1 MEQRFNEMIGYYK
14 DGIERKNKKSNIL
27 GIVKLVL
34 FAALVFTGVR
44 ICFTSNYLGW
54 GIVAAAQLVLFVF
67 ALIWHN
73 RVLEEIQRL
82 RGLRG
87 IVQRDKKRFLGEW
100 QEGEDD
106 GGDLA
111 GEEHPYAW
119 DLDIIGKRS
128 LFQYINCTHTFHGRR
143 KLAEDLLS
151 PEYSIGE
158 IKKRQQMIHE
168 VGEDYERAAHMEY
181 IFSRIDTGE
190 EISAL
195 LEQLKAR
202 EPFSGSRWLSVLVK
216 VMQGLTIA
224 ACVYLFGFRT
234 NTAFALLGTL
244 LLIQF
249 CLWRLGE
256 YRTRRYLEQLR
267 RASRKIMPYNLA
279 VREVLFRKFSAVRG
293 KELQEILAE
302 AQKGMDE
309 LAHISRNVGWCYN
322 LLSDF
327 LLNVI
332 FLWNYKNAFALQ
344 RWKKVYGKKVE
355 AWFGAL
361 GEMECFL
368 SFASL
373 LRSCDKMCAPEVAKE
388 NKGFYGV
395 RLGHP
400 LLSNKERVCNDF
412 EMEEGIVILS
422 GSNMSGKSTF
432 MRTVGINMV
441 LAGAGSWVCAEA
453 MSCGC
458 PRIMTS
464 MRIVDRTTEGIST
477 FYSELLRI
485 RRIIDAAGE
494 AEPVYFLIDEIFRG
508 TNSVDRRKGAEGV
521 IRKLC
526 QLGCCGIITTHD
538 LEICEQ
544 QKETVGIKNYSFCEE
559 YRDGEMYFAY
569 TLQEGVAKTTNGEFL
584 LKKVGIL

>member
-1 MEQRFNEMIGYYK
+1 MEQRLNKIIRDFENE
-14 DGIERKNKKSNIL
+14 IEKRSLKSNFL

-34 FAALVFTGVR
+34 FAALVFTGVKL
-44 ICFTSNYLGW
+44 CFTSNYLGW

-73 RVLEEIQRL
+73 RVLDEIQQKKGISSIARRDRKRL
-82 RGLRG
+82 
-87 IVQRDKKRFLGEW
+87 LGEW
-100 QEGEDD
+100 QEEDDD

-111 GEEHPYAW
+111 GEEHPYAQ

-151 PEYSIGE
+151 PEYSIEE
-158 IKKRQQMIHE
+158 IEKRQQMIHE
-168 VGEDYERAAHMEY
+168 VGRDYDEAAHMEY
-181 IFSRIDTGE
+181 IFSQINTGE
-190 EISAL
+190 ETAGL
-195 LEQLKAR
+195 LEQLKDK
-202 EPFSGSRWLSVLVK
+202 EPFSGSRWFSVLLN
-216 VMQGLTIA
+216 VMRGLTIV
-224 ACVYLFGFRT
+224 ACGYLVCFRKDT
-234 NTAFALLGTL
+234 GFALLGTL
-244 LLIQF
+244 LFIQF

-267 RASRKIMPYNLA
+267 KASRKIMPYNLA
-279 VREVLFRKFSAVRG
+279 VREVLSRKFTVVRG

-322 LLSDF
+322 LLSDL
-327 LLNVI
+327 LLNI
-332 FLWNYKNAFALQ
+332 TFLWSYKNAYDLQ
-344 RWKKVYGKKVE
+344 NWKKVYGEKVE
-355 AWFGAL
+355 DWFGAL
-361 GEMECFL
+361 GEMECYL
-368 SFASL
+368 SFANL
-373 LRSCDKMCAPEVAKE
+373 LRSCDQMCAPEVTEE
-388 NKGFYGV
+388 NKGFRGV
-395 RLGHP
+395 QLGHP
-400 LLSNKERVCNDF
+400 LLSNKDRVCNDF
-412 EMEEGIVILS
+412 EMEDGIVILS

-432 MRTVGINMV
+432 MRTIGINMV
-441 LAGAGSWVCAEA
+441 LARAGSYVCAEA

-458 PRIMTS
+458 PQIMTS

-485 RRIIDAAGE
+485 RQIIDAAGE
-494 AEPVYFLIDEIFRG
+494 AELVYFLIDEIFRG

-521 IRKLC
+521 IQKLC
-526 QLGCCGIITTHD
+526 QQGCCGIITTHD
-538 LEICEQ
+538 LEICER
-544 QKETVGIKNYSFCEE
+544 QKGTEGIKNYSFCEE
-559 YRDGEMYFAY
+559 YRDGEMYFTY

>member
-1 MEQRFNEMIGYYK
+1 MEQRLNKIIRDFENE
-14 DGIERKNKKSNIL
+14 IEKRSLKSNFL

-34 FAALVFTGVR
+34 FAALVFTGVKL
-44 ICFTSNYLGW
+44 CFTSNYLGW
-54 GIVAAAQLVLFVF
+54 GIVAAAQLVLFF
-67 ALIWHN
+67 FSLIWHN
-73 RVLEEIQRL
+73 RVLDEIQQKKVICNIARRDRKRL
-82 RGLRG
+82 
-87 IVQRDKKRFLGEW
+87 LGEW

-111 GEEHPYAW
+111 GEEHPYAQ

-128 LFQYINCTHTFHGRR
+128 LFQYINCTHTFHGRK

-151 PEYSIGE
+151 PEYSIEE
-158 IKKRQQMIHE
+158 IKKRQQMIYE
-168 VGEDYERAAHMEY
+168 IGEDYEGAAHMEY
-181 IFSRIDTGE
+181 VFSQIDTGE
-190 EISAL
+190 ETAGL
-195 LEQLKAR
+195 LEQLKDQ
-202 EPFSGSRWLSVLVK
+202 EPFSGSRWFSVLLN
-216 VMQGLTIA
+216 VMRGLTIV
-224 ACVYLFGFRT
+224 ACGYLVCFRT
-234 NTAFALLGTL
+234 NTGFALLGTL
-244 LLIQF
+244 LFIQF

-267 RASRKIMPYNLA
+267 KASRKIMPYNLA
-279 VREVLFRKFSAVRG
+279 VREVLSRKFTVVRG
-293 KELQEILAE
+293 KELQEILTE

-322 LLSDF
+322 LLSDL
-327 LLNVI
+327 LLNI
-332 FLWNYKNAFALQ
+332 TFLWSYKNAYDLQ
-344 RWKKVYGKKVE
+344 NWKKVYGEKVE
-355 AWFGAL
+355 DWFGAL
-361 GEMECFL
+361 GEMECYL
-368 SFASL
+368 SFANL
-373 LRSCDKMCAPEVAKE
+373 LRSCDQMCAPKVTEE
-388 NKGFYGV
+388 NKGFRGV
-395 RLGHP
+395 QLGHP
-400 LLSNKERVCNDF
+400 LLSNKDRVCNDF
-412 EMEEGIVILS
+412 EMEDGIVILS

-441 LAGAGSWVCAEA
+441 LARAGSYVCAKA

-485 RRIIDAAGE
+485 RQIIDVAGE
-494 AEPVYFLIDEIFRG
+494 AELVYFLIDEIFRG

-521 IRKLC
+521 IQKLC
-526 QLGCCGIITTHD
+526 QQGCCGIITTHD

-544 QKETVGIKNYSFCEE
+544 QKGAEGIKNYSFCEE
-559 YRDGEMYFAY
+559 YLDDEMYFNY

>member
-1 MEQRFNEMIGYYK
+1 MEQRLNKIIRDFENE
-14 DGIERKNKKSNIL
+14 IEKRSLKSNFL

-34 FAALVFTGVR
+34 FAALVFTGVKL
-44 ICFTSNYLGW
+44 CFTSNYLGW
-54 GIVAAAQLVLFVF
+54 GIVAAAQLVLFF
-67 ALIWHN
+67 FSLIWHN
-73 RVLEEIQRL
+73 RVLDEIQQKKVICNIARRDRKRL
-82 RGLRG
+82 
-87 IVQRDKKRFLGEW
+87 LGEW

-111 GEEHPYAW
+111 GEEHPYAQ

-128 LFQYINCTHTFHGRR
+128 LFQYINCTHTFHGRK

-151 PEYSIGE
+151 PEYSIEE
-158 IKKRQQMIHE
+158 IKKRQQMIYE
-168 VGEDYERAAHMEY
+168 IGEDYEGAAHMEY
-181 IFSRIDTGE
+181 VFCQIDTGE
-190 EISAL
+190 ETAGL
-195 LEQLKAR
+195 LEQLKDQ
-202 EPFSGSRWLSVLVK
+202 EPFSGSRWFSVLLN
-216 VMQGLTIA
+216 VMRGLTIV
-224 ACVYLFGFRT
+224 ACGYLVCFRT
-234 NTAFALLGTL
+234 NTGFALLGTL
-244 LLIQF
+244 LFIQF

-267 RASRKIMPYNLA
+267 KASRKIMPYNLA
-279 VREVLFRKFSAVRG
+279 VREVLSRKFTVVRG
-293 KELQEILAE
+293 KELQEILTE

-322 LLSDF
+322 LLSDL
-327 LLNVI
+327 LLNI
-332 FLWNYKNAFALQ
+332 TFLWSYKNAYDLQ
-344 RWKKVYGKKVE
+344 NWKKVYGEKVE
-355 AWFGAL
+355 DWFGAL
-361 GEMECFL
+361 GEMECYL
-368 SFASL
+368 SFANL
-373 LRSCDKMCAPEVAKE
+373 LRSCDQMCAPKVTEE
-388 NKGFYGV
+388 NKGFRGV
-395 RLGHP
+395 QLGHP
-400 LLSNKERVCNDF
+400 LLSNKDRVCNDF
-412 EMEEGIVILS
+412 EMEDGIVILS

-441 LAGAGSWVCAEA
+441 LARAGSYVCAKA

-485 RRIIDAAGE
+485 RQIIDVAGE
-494 AEPVYFLIDEIFRG
+494 AELVYFLIDEIFRG

-521 IRKLC
+521 IQKLC
-526 QLGCCGIITTHD
+526 QQGCCGIITTHD

-544 QKETVGIKNYSFCEE
+544 QKGAEGIKNYSFCEE
-559 YRDGEMYFAY
+559 YLDDEMYFNY

>member
-1 MEQRFNEMIGYYK
+1 MEQRLNKIIQDSEYK
-14 DGIERKNKKSNIL
+14 IETTNRKSNIL

-34 FAALVFTGVR
+34 FAALVFTGVKL
-44 ICFTSNYLGW
+44 CFTSNYLGW
-54 GIVAAAQLVLFVF
+54 GILAAAQLVLFVF
-67 ALIWHN
+67 TLIWHN
-73 RVLEEIQRL
+73 RVLDGIQQMKGICGIASRDRKRL
-82 RGLRG
+82 
-87 IVQRDKKRFLGEW
+87 LGEW

-111 GEEHPYAW
+111 GEEHPYAQ

-151 PEYSIGE
+151 PEYSIEE
-158 IKKRQQMIHE
+158 IEKRQQIIYE
-168 VGEDYERAAHMEY
+168 IGEDYERAAHMEY
-181 IFSRIDTGE
+181 VFSQIDTGE
-190 EISAL
+190 ETAEL
-195 LEQLKAR
+195 LEQLKDR
-202 EPFSGSRWLSVLVK
+202 KPFSGSKWFSVLLN
-216 VMQGLTIA
+216 VMRGLTIA
-224 ACVYLFGFRT
+224 ACGYLVCFRT
-234 NTAFALLGTL
+234 NAGFVLLGTL
-244 LLIQF
+244 LFIQF

-256 YRTRRYLEQLR
+256 YRTRHYLEQLR

-279 VREVLFRKFSAVRG
+279 VREVLSREFTAARG
-293 KELQEILAE
+293 KELQGILAE

-309 LAHISRNVGWCYN
+309 LARISRNVGWCYN

-344 RWKKVYGKKVE
+344 NWKKVYGEKAE
-355 AWFGAL
+355 DWFGAL
-361 GEMECFL
+361 GEMECYL
-368 SFASL
+368 SFANL
-373 LRSCDKMCAPEVAKE
+373 LRSCSQMCAPEVTKE
-388 NKGFYGV
+388 SKGFRGV
-395 RLGHP
+395 KLGHP
-400 LLSNKERVCNDF
+400 LLSNKDRVCNDF
-412 EMEEGIVILS
+412 EMEDGIVILS

-441 LAGAGSWVCAEA
+441 LARAGSWVCAEA
-453 MSCGC
+453 VSCGR

-485 RRIIDAAGE
+485 RQIIDAAGE

-521 IRKLC
+521 IQKLC
-526 QLGCCGIITTHD
+526 QQGCCGIITTHD
-538 LEICEQ
+538 LEICEK
-544 QKETVGIKNYSFCEE
+544 QKGTEGIKNYSFCEE
-559 YRDGEMYFAY
+559 YHDGEMYFTY
-569 TLQEGVAKTTNGEFL
+569 TLQQGVAKTTNGEFL

>member
-1 MEQRFNEMIGYYK
+1 MEQRLNKIIRDFENE
-14 DGIERKNKKSNIL
+14 IEKRSLKSNFL

-34 FAALVFTGVR
+34 FAALVFIGVKL
-44 ICFTSNYLGW
+44 CFTSNYLGW
-54 GIVAAAQLVLFVF
+54 GIVAAAQLVLFVL

-73 RVLEEIQRL
+73 RVLDEIQQKKGICSIARRDRKRL
-82 RGLRG
+82 
-87 IVQRDKKRFLGEW
+87 LGEW
-100 QEGEDD
+100 QEEDDD

-111 GEEHPYAW
+111 GEEHPYAQ

-151 PEYSIGE
+151 PEYSIEE
-158 IKKRQQMIHE
+158 IEKRQQMIHE
-168 VGEDYERAAHMEY
+168 VGRDYDEAAHMEY
-181 IFSRIDTGE
+181 IFSQINTGE
-190 EISAL
+190 ETAGL
-195 LEQLKAR
+195 LEQLKDQ
-202 EPFSGSRWLSVLVK
+202 EPFSGSRWFSVLLN
-216 VMQGLTIA
+216 VMRGLTIV
-224 ACVYLFGFRT
+224 ACGYLVCFRKDT
-234 NTAFALLGTL
+234 GFALLGTL
-244 LLIQF
+244 LFIQF

-267 RASRKIMPYNLA
+267 KASRKIMPYNLA
-279 VREVLFRKFSAVRG
+279 VREVLSRKFTVVRG

-322 LLSDF
+322 LLSDL
-327 LLNVI
+327 LLNI
-332 FLWNYKNAFALQ
+332 TFLWSYKNAYDLQ
-344 RWKKVYGKKVE
+344 NWKKVYGEKVE
-355 AWFGAL
+355 DWFGAL
-361 GEMECFL
+361 GEMECYL
-368 SFASL
+368 SFANL
-373 LRSCDKMCAPEVAKE
+373 LRSCDQMCAPEVTEE
-388 NKGFYGV
+388 NKGFRGV
-395 RLGHP
+395 QLGHP
-400 LLSNKERVCNDF
+400 LLSNKDRVCNDF
-412 EMEEGIVILS
+412 EMEDGIVILS

-441 LAGAGSWVCAEA
+441 LARAGSYVCAEA

-458 PRIMTS
+458 PQIMTS

-485 RRIIDAAGE
+485 RQIIDAAGE
-494 AEPVYFLIDEIFRG
+494 AELVYFLIDEIFRG

-521 IRKLC
+521 IQKLC
-526 QLGCCGIITTHD
+526 QQGCCGIITTHD
-538 LEICEQ
+538 LEICER
-544 QKETVGIKNYSFCEE
+544 QKGTEGIKNYSFCEE
-559 YRDGEMYFAY
+559 YRDGEMYFTY

>member
-1 MEQRFNEMIGYYK
+1 MEQRLNEIIRDCENK
-14 DGIERKNKKSNIL
+14 IERTNLKSNIL

-44 ICFTSNYLGW
+44 LCCTSNYLGW
-54 GIVAAAQLVLFVF
+54 GMMAAAQLVLFVF
-67 ALIWHN
+67 SLIWHN
-73 RVLEEIQRL
+73 RVLDEIQQKKVICSIARRDRKRL
-82 RGLRG
+82 
-87 IVQRDKKRFLGEW
+87 LGEW

-111 GEEHPYAW
+111 GEEHPYAQ
-119 DLDIIGKRS
+119 DLDIIGKHS

-151 PEYSIGE
+151 PEYSIEE
-158 IKKRQQMIHE
+158 IEKRQQMIYE
-168 VGEDYERAAHMEY
+168 IGGDYEGAAHMEY
-181 IFSRIDTGE
+181 VFSQIDTGE
-190 EISAL
+190 ETAVL
-195 LEQLKAR
+195 LDQLKDQ
-202 EPFSGSRWLSVLVK
+202 EPFYSGRWFSVLLN
-216 VMQGLTIA
+216 VMRGLTIA
-224 ACVYLFGFRT
+224 ACGYLVFLRT
-234 NTAFALLGTL
+234 NTGFTLLGIL
-244 LLIQF
+244 LFIQF

-267 RASRKIMPYNLA
+267 KASRKIMPYNLA
-279 VREVLFRKFSAVRG
+279 VREVRSRKFNVVRG

-309 LAHISRNVGWCYN
+309 LAHISRNVGWSYN

-327 LLNVI
+327 LLNI
-332 FLWNYKNAFALQ
+332 TFLWSYKNAYDLQ
-344 RWKKVYGKKVE
+344 NWKRVYGEKVE
-355 AWFGAL
+355 DWFGAL
-361 GEMECFL
+361 GEMECYL
-368 SFASL
+368 SFANL
-373 LRSCDKMCAPEVAKE
+373 LRSCGQMCAPEVTVE
-388 NKGFYGV
+388 TKGFHG
-395 RLGHP
+395 RQLGHP
-400 LLSNKERVCNDF
+400 LLSNKDRVCNDF
-412 EMEEGIVILS
+412 EMENGIVILS

-441 LAGAGSWVCAEA
+441 LARAGSYVCAEA

-458 PRIMTS
+458 PQIMTS

-485 RRIIDAAGE
+485 RQIIDMAGE

-521 IRKLC
+521 IQKLC
-526 QLGCCGIITTHD
+526 QQGCCGIITTHD
-538 LEICEQ
+538 LEICER
-544 QKETVGIKNYSFCEE
+544 QKGTKGIKNYSFCEE
-559 YRDGEMYFAY
+559 YRDGEMYFTY
-569 TLQEGVAKTTNGEFL
+569 TLQKGVANTTNGEFL

>member
-1 MEQRFNEMIGYYK
+1 MEQRLNKIIQDSEYN
-14 DGIERKNKKSNIL
+14 IETTNRKSNIL

-34 FAALVFTGVR
+34 FAALVFTGVKL
-44 ICFTSNYLGW
+44 CFTSNYLGW

-67 ALIWHN
+67 TLIWHN
-73 RVLEEIQRL
+73 RVLEGIQQMKGICGIASRDRKRL
-82 RGLRG
+82 
-87 IVQRDKKRFLGEW
+87 LGEW

-111 GEEHPYAW
+111 GEEHPYAR

-151 PEYSIGE
+151 PMYSIEE
-158 IKKRQQMIHE
+158 IEKRQQIIYE
-168 VGEDYERAAHMEY
+168 IGGDYEGAAYMEY
-181 IFSRIDTGE
+181 VFSQIDTGE
-190 EISAL
+190 ETAEL
-195 LEQLKAR
+195 LVQLKDQK
-202 EPFSGSRWLSVLVK
+202 PFSGSRWFSVLLNVLR
-216 VMQGLTIA
+216 GLTIA
-224 ACVYLFGFRT
+224 ACGYLVCFRT
-234 NTAFALLGTL
+234 NAGFALLGTL
-244 LLIQF
+244 LFIQF

-256 YRTRRYLEQLR
+256 YKTRHYLEQLR
-267 RASRKIMPYNLA
+267 RVSRKIMPYNLA
-279 VREVLFRKFSAVRG
+279 VREVLSREFTAVRG

-344 RWKKVYGKKVE
+344 NWKKVYGEKVE

-361 GEMECFL
+361 GEMECYL
-368 SFASL
+368 SFANL
-373 LRSCDKMCAPEVAKE
+373 LRSCGQMCAPEVTE
-388 NKGFYGV
+388 ESKGFRGV
-395 RLGHP
+395 KLGHP
-400 LLSNKERVCNDF
+400 LLSNKDRVCNDF
-412 EMEEGIVILS
+412 EMEDGIVILS

-441 LAGAGSWVCAEA
+441 LARAGSWVCAEA
-453 MSCGC
+453 VSCGR

-485 RRIIDAAGE
+485 RQIIDAAGE
-494 AEPVYFLIDEIFRG
+494 DEPVYFLIDEIFRG

-521 IRKLC
+521 IQKLC
-526 QLGCCGIITTHD
+526 QQGCCGIITTHD
-538 LEICEQ
+538 LEICEK
-544 QKETVGIKNYSFCEE
+544 QKGTEGIKNYSFCEE
-559 YRDGEMYFAY
+559 YHDGEMYFTY
-569 TLQEGVAKTTNGEFL
+569 TLQQGVAKTTNGEFL

>member
-1 MEQRFNEMIGYYK
+1 MEQRLNEIIGDYENK
-14 DGIERKNKKSNIL
+14 IEKTNQKSNIL

-44 ICFTSNYLGW
+44 LCLISNYLGW
-54 GIVAAAQLVLFVF
+54 GIVAAAELVLFVF
-67 ALIWHN
+67 VLIWHN
-73 RVLEEIQRL
+73 RVLDGIQQMKGIRSIALRDRKRL
-82 RGLRG
+82 
-87 IVQRDKKRFLGEW
+87 LGEW

-106 GGDLA
+106 GEDLA
-111 GEEHPYAW
+111 GEEHPYAR

-151 PEYSIGE
+151 SEYSIEE
-158 IKKRQQMIHE
+158 IQKRQQMIHE
-168 VGEDYERAAHMEY
+168 VSRDYDRASYMEY
-181 IFSRIDTGE
+181 VFSQIDTGE
-190 EISAL
+190 ETAVL
-195 LEQLKAR
+195 LEQLKDR
-202 EPFSGSRWLSVLVK
+202 EPFSGGRWLAALLK
-216 VMQGLTIA
+216 GMRGLTVA
-224 ACVYLFGFRT
+224 ACGYLVCFRT
-234 NTAFALLGTL
+234 NAGFALLGIL
-244 LLIQF
+244 LFIQF

-256 YRTRRYLEQLR
+256 YKTRHYLEQLR

-279 VREVLFRKFSAVRG
+279 VREVLSREFNAVRG

-309 LAHISRNVGWCYN
+309 LAHLSRNVGWCHN

-327 LLNVI
+327 LLNVT
-332 FLWNYKNAFALQ
+332 FLWSYKNAYDLQ
-344 RWKKVYGKKVE
+344 RWKEAYGEKVE

-368 SFASL
+368 SFANL
-373 LRSCDKMCAPEVAKE
+373 LRSCDKMCAPEVAAE
-388 NKGFYGV
+388 IKGFGGV
-395 RLGHP
+395 DLGHP
-400 LLSNKERVCNDF
+400 LLSNKDRVCNDF
-412 EMEEGIVILS
+412 EMEDGIVILS

-441 LAGAGSWVCAEA
+441 LARAGSYVCAEA
-453 MSCGC
+453 MRCGC

-485 RRIIDAAGE
+485 RQIIDAAGE
-494 AEPVYFLIDEIFRG
+494 REQVYFLIDEIFRG

-521 IRKLC
+521 IQKLC
-526 QLGCCGIITTHD
+526 QQGCCGIITTHD
-538 LEICEQ
+538 LEICER
-544 QKETVGIKNYSFCEE
+544 QKEAEGIKNYSFCEE
-559 YRDGEMYFAY
+559 YRDGEMYFTY

>member
-1 MEQRFNEMIGYYK
+1 MEQRLNKIIRDFENE
-14 DGIERKNKKSNIL
+14 IEKRSLKSNFL

-34 FAALVFTGVR
+34 FAALVFTGVKL
-44 ICFTSNYLGW
+44 CFTSNYLGW
-54 GIVAAAQLVLFVF
+54 GIVAAAQLVLFF
-67 ALIWHN
+67 FSLIWHN
-73 RVLEEIQRL
+73 RVLDEIQQKKVICNIARRDRKRL
-82 RGLRG
+82 
-87 IVQRDKKRFLGEW
+87 LGEW

-111 GEEHPYAW
+111 EEEHPYAQ

-128 LFQYINCTHTFHGRR
+128 LFQYINCTHTFHGRK

-151 PEYSIGE
+151 PEYSIEE
-158 IKKRQQMIHE
+158 IKKRQQMIYE
-168 VGEDYERAAHMEY
+168 IGEDYEGAAHMEY
-181 IFSRIDTGE
+181 VFSQIDTGE
-190 EISAL
+190 ETAGL
-195 LEQLKAR
+195 LEQLKDQ
-202 EPFSGSRWLSVLVK
+202 EPFSGSRWFSVLLN
-216 VMQGLTIA
+216 VMRGLTIV
-224 ACVYLFGFRT
+224 ACGYLVCFRT
-234 NTAFALLGTL
+234 NTGFALLGTL
-244 LLIQF
+244 LFIQF

-267 RASRKIMPYNLA
+267 KASRKIMPYNLA
-279 VREVLFRKFSAVRG
+279 VREVLSRKFTVVRG
-293 KELQEILAE
+293 KELQEILTE

-322 LLSDF
+322 LLSDL
-327 LLNVI
+327 LLNI
-332 FLWNYKNAFALQ
+332 TFLWSYKNAYDLQ
-344 RWKKVYGKKVE
+344 NWKKVYGEKVE
-355 AWFGAL
+355 DWFGAL
-361 GEMECFL
+361 GEMECYL
-368 SFASL
+368 SFANL
-373 LRSCDKMCAPEVAKE
+373 LRSCDQMCAPEVTEE
-388 NKGFYGV
+388 NKGFRGV
-395 RLGHP
+395 QLGHP
-400 LLSNKERVCNDF
+400 LLSNKDRVCNDF
-412 EMEEGIVILS
+412 EMEDGIVILS

-441 LAGAGSWVCAEA
+441 LARAGSYVCAKA

-485 RRIIDAAGE
+485 RQIIDVAGE
-494 AEPVYFLIDEIFRG
+494 AELVYFLIDEIFRG

-521 IRKLC
+521 IQKLC
-526 QLGCCGIITTHD
+526 QQGCCGIITTHD

-544 QKETVGIKNYSFCEE
+544 QKGVEGIKNYSFCEE
-559 YRDGEMYFAY
+559 YLDDEMYFNY

>member
-1 MEQRFNEMIGYYK
+1 MEQRFNEMIGYYE
-14 DGIERKNKKSNIL
+14 DEIERKNKKSNIL

-44 ICFTSNYLGW
+44 LCFTSNYLGW

-73 RVLEEIQRL
+73 RVLEEIQRM
-82 RGLRG
+82 RGLRD

-151 PEYSIGE
+151 PEYSIE
-158 IKKRQQMIHE
+158 DISKRQQMIHE

-234 NTAFALLGTL
+234 NTGFALLGTL

-249 CLWRLGE
+249 CLWRLGK
-256 YRTRRYLEQLR
+256 YSYLEQLR
-267 RASRKIMPYNLA
+267 IVSRKIMPYNLA
-279 VREVLFRKFSAVRG
+279 IREVLSREFAGERG

-302 AQKGMDE
+302 ARKGMDE
-309 LAHISRNVGWCYN
+309 LARISRNVGWCHN

-327 LLNVI
+327 LLNTT
-332 FLWNYKNAFALQ
+332 FLWSYKNAYDLQ
-344 RWKKVYGKKVE
+344 GWKEAYGEKAE
-355 AWFGAL
+355 AWFEAL
-361 GEMECFL
+361 GEMECYL

-373 LRSCDKMCAPEVAKE
+373 LRSCDRMCAPEVREE
-388 NKGFYGV
+388 NKGFCGMK
-395 RLGHP
+395 LGHP
-400 LLSNKERVCNDF
+400 LLPNKGRVCNDF
-412 EMEEGIVILS
+412 KIEDGIVILS

-432 MRTVGINMV
+432 MRSVGINMV
-441 LAGAGSWVCAEA
+441 LARAGSWVCGEA
-453 MSCGC
+453 VSCGC
-458 PRIMTS
+458 LRIMTS

-494 AEPVYFLIDEIFRG
+494 AEPVFFLIDEIFRG

-521 IRKLC
+521 IQKLS
-526 QLGCCGIITTHD
+526 QQGCCGIITTHD
-538 LEICEQ
+538 LGICDQ
-544 QKETVGIKNYSFCEE
+544 QKEAEGIKNYSFCEE
-559 YRDGEMYFAY
+559 YRDGEMYFTY
-569 TLQEGVAKTTNGEFL
+569 TLQKGVAKTTNGEFL

>member
-1 MEQRFNEMIGYYK
+1 M
-14 DGIERKNKKSNIL
+14 L

-34 FAALVFTGVR
+34 FAALVFTGVKL
-44 ICFTSNYLGW
+44 CFTSNYLGW
-54 GIVAAAQLVLFVF
+54 GIVAAAQLVLFIF

-73 RVLEEIQRL
+73 RILDGMQQMKSICSIACRDRKRL
-82 RGLRG
+82 
-87 IVQRDKKRFLGEW
+87 LGEW

-111 GEEHPYAW
+111 GEEHPYAR

-151 PEYSIGE
+151 PEYSIEE
-158 IKKRQQMIHE
+158 IEKRQQMIRE
-168 VGEDYERAAHMEY
+168 VCEDYEGAAHMEY
-181 IFSRIDTGE
+181 VFSQIDTGE
-190 EISAL
+190 ETAVL
-195 LEQLKAR
+195 LEQLKDR
-202 EPFSGSRWLSVLVK
+202 ELFSSGRWLPVLLKGMRV
-216 VMQGLTIA
+216 LTIA
-224 ACVYLFGFRT
+224 ACGYLVCFRT
-234 NTAFALLGTL
+234 NTGFALLGVL

-249 CLWRLGE
+249 FLWRLGE
-256 YRTRRYLEQLR
+256 YKTRHYLEQLR

-279 VREVLFRKFSAVRG
+279 VREVLSREFTAVRG

-302 AQKGMDE
+302 ARKGMDE
-309 LAHISRNVGWCYN
+309 LAHISRNVGWCHN

-327 LLNVI
+327 LLNI
-332 FLWNYKNAFALQ
+332 TFLWSYKNAYDLQ
-344 RWKKVYGKKVE
+344 RWKEAYNEKVE
-355 AWFGAL
+355 EWFEAL

-368 SFASL
+368 SFSNL
-373 LRSCDKMCAPEVAKE
+373 MRSCDKMCAPEVAVE
-388 NKGFYGV
+388 NKGFRGV
-395 RLGHP
+395 ELGHP
-400 LLSNKERVCNDF
+400 LLSNKDRVCNDF
-412 EMEEGIVILS
+412 EMKDGIVILS

-441 LAGAGSWVCAEA
+441 LARAGSYVCAQA

-485 RRIIDAAGE
+485 RQIIDAA
-494 AEPVYFLIDEIFRG
+494 AETEQVYFLIDEIFRG

-526 QLGCCGIITTHD
+526 QQGCCGIITTHD

-544 QKETVGIKNYSFCEE
+544 QKGTVGIKNYSFCEE
-559 YRDGEMYFAY
+559 YRDGEMYFTY
-569 TLQEGVAKTTNGEFL
+569 TLQDGVAKTTNGEFL

>member
-1 MEQRFNEMIGYYK
+1 MEQRLNKIIRDFENE
-14 DGIERKNKKSNIL
+14 IEKRSLKSNFL

-34 FAALVFTGVR
+34 FAALFFTGVKL
-44 ICFTSNYLGW
+44 CFTSNYLGW

-73 RVLEEIQRL
+73 RVLDEIQQKKGICSIARRDRKRL
-82 RGLRG
+82 
-87 IVQRDKKRFLGEW
+87 LGEW
-100 QEGEDD
+100 QEEDDD

-111 GEEHPYAW
+111 GEEHPYAQ

-128 LFQYINCTHTFHGRR
+128 LSQYINCTHTFHGRR

-151 PEYSIGE
+151 PDYSIEE
-158 IKKRQQMIHE
+158 IEKRQQMIHE
-168 VGEDYERAAHMEY
+168 VGRDYDEAAHMEY
-181 IFSRIDTGE
+181 IFSQINTGE
-190 EISAL
+190 ETAGL
-195 LEQLKAR
+195 LEQLKDQ
-202 EPFSGSRWLSVLVK
+202 EPFSGSRWFSVLLN
-216 VMQGLTIA
+216 VMRGLTIV
-224 ACVYLFGFRT
+224 ACGYLVCFRKDT
-234 NTAFALLGTL
+234 GFALLGTL
-244 LLIQF
+244 LFIQF

-267 RASRKIMPYNLA
+267 KASRKIMPYNLA
-279 VREVLFRKFSAVRG
+279 VREVLSRKFTVVRG

-322 LLSDF
+322 LLSDL
-327 LLNVI
+327 LLNI
-332 FLWNYKNAFALQ
+332 TFLWSYKNAYDLQ
-344 RWKKVYGKKVE
+344 NWKKVYGEKVE
-355 AWFGAL
+355 DWFGAL
-361 GEMECFL
+361 GEMECYL
-368 SFASL
+368 SFANL
-373 LRSCDKMCAPEVAKE
+373 LRSCDQMCAPEVTEE
-388 NKGFYGV
+388 NKGFRGV
-395 RLGHP
+395 QLGHP
-400 LLSNKERVCNDF
+400 LLSNKDRVCNDF
-412 EMEEGIVILS
+412 EMEDGIVILS

-441 LAGAGSWVCAEA
+441 LARAGSYVCAEA

-458 PRIMTS
+458 PQIMTS

-485 RRIIDAAGE
+485 RQIIDAAGE
-494 AEPVYFLIDEIFRG
+494 AELVYFLIDEIFRG

-521 IRKLC
+521 IQKLC
-526 QLGCCGIITTHD
+526 QQGCCGIITTHD
-538 LEICEQ
+538 LEICER
-544 QKETVGIKNYSFCEE
+544 QKGTEGIKNYSFCEE
-559 YRDGEMYFAY
+559 YRDGEMYFTY

>member
-1 MEQRFNEMIGYYK
+1 MEQSLNKIIRDFENE
-14 DGIERKNKKSNIL
+14 IEKRSLKSNFL

-34 FAALVFTGVR
+34 FAALVFTGVKL
-44 ICFTSNYLGW
+44 CFTSNYLGW
-54 GIVAAAQLVLFVF
+54 GIVTAAQLVLFF
-67 ALIWHN
+67 FSLIWHN
-73 RVLEEIQRL
+73 RVLDEIQQKKVICNIARRDRKRL
-82 RGLRG
+82 
-87 IVQRDKKRFLGEW
+87 LGEW

-111 GEEHPYAW
+111 GEEHPYAQ

-128 LFQYINCTHTFHGRR
+128 LFQNINCTHTFHGRK

-151 PEYSIGE
+151 PEYSIEE
-158 IKKRQQMIHE
+158 IEKRQQMIYE
-168 VGEDYERAAHMEY
+168 IGEDYEGAAHMEY
-181 IFSRIDTGE
+181 VFSQIDTGE
-190 EISAL
+190 ETAGL
-195 LEQLKAR
+195 LEQLKDQ
-202 EPFSGSRWLSVLVK
+202 EPFSGSRWFSVLLN
-216 VMQGLTIA
+216 VMRGLTIV
-224 ACVYLFGFRT
+224 ACGYLVCFRKDT
-234 NTAFALLGTL
+234 GFALLGTL
-244 LLIQF
+244 LFIQF

-267 RASRKIMPYNLA
+267 KASRKIMPYNLA
-279 VREVLFRKFSAVRG
+279 VREVLSRKFTVVRG

-327 LLNVI
+327 LLNI
-332 FLWNYKNAFALQ
+332 TLLWSYKNAYDLQ
-344 RWKKVYGKKVE
+344 NWKKVYGEKVE
-355 AWFGAL
+355 DWFGAL
-361 GEMECFL
+361 GEMECYL
-368 SFASL
+368 SFANL
-373 LRSCDKMCAPEVAKE
+373 LRSCDQMCAPEVTEE
-388 NKGFYGV
+388 NKGFRGV
-395 RLGHP
+395 QLGHP
-400 LLSNKERVCNDF
+400 LLSNKDRVCNDF
-412 EMEEGIVILS
+412 EMEDGIVILS

-441 LAGAGSWVCAEA
+441 LARAGSYVCAKA

-485 RRIIDAAGE
+485 RQIIDAAGE
-494 AEPVYFLIDEIFRG
+494 AELVYFLIDEIFRG

-521 IRKLC
+521 IQKLC
-526 QLGCCGIITTHD
+526 QQGCCGIITTHD
-538 LEICEQ
+538 IEICEQ
-544 QKETVGIKNYSFCEE
+544 QKEAKGIKNYSFCEE
-559 YRDGEMYFAY
+559 YLDGEMYFNY

>member
-1 MEQRFNEMIGYYK
+1 MEQRLNKIIRDFENE
-14 DGIERKNKKSNIL
+14 IEKRSLKSNFL

-34 FAALVFTGVR
+34 FAALVFTGVKL
-44 ICFTSNYLGW
+44 CFTSNYLGW
-54 GIVAAAQLVLFVF
+54 GIVAAAQLVLFF
-67 ALIWHN
+67 FSLIWHN
-73 RVLEEIQRL
+73 RVLDEIQQKKVICNIARRDRKRL
-82 RGLRG
+82 
-87 IVQRDKKRFLGEW
+87 LGEW

-111 GEEHPYAW
+111 GEEHPYAQ

-128 LFQYINCTHTFHGRR
+128 LFQYINCTHTFHGRK

-151 PEYSIGE
+151 PEYSIEE
-158 IKKRQQMIHE
+158 IKKRQQMIYE
-168 VGEDYERAAHMEY
+168 IGEDYEGAAHMEY
-181 IFSRIDTGE
+181 AFSQIDTGE
-190 EISAL
+190 ETAGL
-195 LEQLKAR
+195 LEQLKDQ
-202 EPFSGSRWLSVLVK
+202 EPFSGSRWFSVLLN
-216 VMQGLTIA
+216 VMRGLTIV
-224 ACVYLFGFRT
+224 ACGYLVCFRT
-234 NTAFALLGTL
+234 NTGFALLGTL
-244 LLIQF
+244 LFIQF

-267 RASRKIMPYNLA
+267 KASRKIMPYNLA
-279 VREVLFRKFSAVRG
+279 VREVLSRKFTVVRG
-293 KELQEILAE
+293 KELQEILTE

-322 LLSDF
+322 LLSDL
-327 LLNVI
+327 LLNI
-332 FLWNYKNAFALQ
+332 TFLWSYKNAYDLQ
-344 RWKKVYGKKVE
+344 NWKKVYGEKVE
-355 AWFGAL
+355 DWFGAL
-361 GEMECFL
+361 GEMECYL
-368 SFASL
+368 SFANL
-373 LRSCDKMCAPEVAKE
+373 LRSCDQMCAPKVTEE
-388 NKGFYGV
+388 NKGFRGV
-395 RLGHP
+395 QLGHP
-400 LLSNKERVCNDF
+400 LLSNKDRVCNDF
-412 EMEEGIVILS
+412 EMEDGIVILS

-441 LAGAGSWVCAEA
+441 LARAGSYVCAKA

-485 RRIIDAAGE
+485 RQIIDVAGE
-494 AEPVYFLIDEIFRG
+494 AELVYFLIDEIFRG

-521 IRKLC
+521 IQKLC
-526 QLGCCGIITTHD
+526 QQGCCGIITTHD

-544 QKETVGIKNYSFCEE
+544 QKGAEGIKNYSFCEE
-559 YRDGEMYFAY
+559 YLDDEMYFNY